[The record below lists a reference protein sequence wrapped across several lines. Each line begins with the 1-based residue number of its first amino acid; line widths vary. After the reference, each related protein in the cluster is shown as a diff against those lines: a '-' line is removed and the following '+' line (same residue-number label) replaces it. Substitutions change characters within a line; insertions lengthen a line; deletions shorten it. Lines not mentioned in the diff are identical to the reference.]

1 MRRLQHRDA
10 VGGFRFAVVD
20 GGGMPSLALPPRW
33 LANDVAY
40 RELPQGGVFG
50 CGFQVKPDLGWDFR
64 DRLVKEYSAVIV
76 LRGSGTYVDE
86 RGRSWPLA
94 PGSLL
99 QRFTTRRHSHHIT
112 EDGAWAECWIVL
124 PPALEQALVVTGA
137 LDPERPVLTTGL
149 HREVIAQ
156 VERHRDRLRTAPPR
170 TLLRH
175 AWALADLLLALVDS
189 ADAAGRAG
197 PHAVAMAAVCAR
209 LAREPGLALAD
220 LARST
225 GLSPERFRR
234 VFQQETGHTLA
245 RFRLQCRLDL
255 ARQRLTDPAIPLKA
269 IAEELGYASP
279 AAFSAAFRR
288 ETGEAPSQ
296 RRATG

>member
-1 MRRLQHRDA
+1 MRSVAFDLRSSTLA
-10 VGGFRFAVVD
+10 PMAT
-20 GGGMPSLALPPRW
+20 SALPSRW
-33 LANDVAY
+33 FANEVAY

-76 LRGSGTYVDE
+76 LRGSGTYRDD
-86 RGRSWPLA
+86 RGRTWPLA
-94 PGSLL
+94 PGTLL

-124 PPALEQALVVTGA
+124 PAPIEQVLVATGA
-137 LDPERPVLTTGL
+137 LDPDRPVLMPGL

-156 VERHRDRLRTAPPR
+156 LERHRDRLRAAPPR
-170 TLLRH
+170 ALLRH
-175 AWALADLLLALVDS
+175 AWALADLLLALVES
-189 ADAAGRAG
+189 ADRGGATG
-197 PHAVAMAAVCAR
+197 PHAAAMAAVCAR

-225 GLSPERFRR
+225 GLSGERFRR
-234 VFQQETGHTLA
+234 VFQQETGQTLA
-245 RFRLQCRLDL
+245 RYRLQCRLDL
-255 ARQRLTDPAIPLKA
+255 ARQRLADPTVPLRA

-296 RRATG
+296 RRGA